1 MNAEIITKR
10 VANVQEAVDYLTW
23 SFYYRRLTQN
33 PNYYNLQGVSHRH
46 LSDHLSE
53 LVEGVLEQL
62 KQSKCISIEED
73 GKEVAPLNLGMI
85 AAYYYIR
92 YTTVEKFSNSLQPKS
107 TLPELL
113 EILCSSAEFEQIQ
126 VRHREDYALKKLAAH
141 LPLKIPDA
149 KHYTEPSVK
158 TNVLLQSHYSRAE
171 LAAAAKQDQAKILPI
186 ASRLLQAM
194 VDVISSSGW
203 LEPALAAMELSQM
216 VTMGCWNTDSRLLQL
231 PHMDKALA
239 KKCEQNGIDT
249 VTALLEMDD
258 DARAKLLG
266 LKADK
271 RRDVAV
277 ACNNYPDI
285 EFKFQVNK
293 KDDIKAGSRVS
304 VGVSLTRDP
313 DEEDDDKQVGVP
325 KVVAPRYPQVKTEG
339 WWLVIGS
346 PRKNELTAIKRIA
359 MKKKSMKVDIDFVA
373 PEKGDYK
380 YMIYLMSD
388 SYLGADQEYE
398 FSLTVQEGEAAAES
412 ESSSE
417 SDNESDKE

>member
-1 MNAEIITKR
+1 
-10 VANVQEAVDYLTW
+10 
-23 SFYYRRLTQN
+23 
-33 PNYYNLQGVSHRH
+33 
-46 LSDHLSE
+46 
-53 LVEGVLEQL
+53 
-62 KQSKCISIEED
+62 
-73 GKEVAPLNLGMI
+73 
-85 AAYYYIR
+85 
-92 YTTVEKFSNSLQPKS
+92 
-107 TLPELL
+107 
-113 EILCSSAEFEQIQ
+113 
-126 VRHREDYALKKLAAH
+126 
-141 LPLKIPDA
+141 
-149 KHYTEPSVK
+149 
-158 TNVLLQSHYSRAE
+158 
-171 LAAAAKQDQAKILPI
+171 
-186 ASRLLQAM
+186 
-194 VDVISSSGW
+194 
-203 LEPALAAMELSQM
+203 
-216 VTMGCWNTDSRLLQL
+216 
-231 PHMDKALA
+231 MDKALA

-258 DARAKLLG
+258 EARAKLLG

-293 KDDIKAGSRVS
+293 KDDIKSGSRVS
-304 VGVSLTRDP
+304 VGVTLTRDP

-346 PRKNELTAIKRIA
+346 PKKNELTAIKRSA